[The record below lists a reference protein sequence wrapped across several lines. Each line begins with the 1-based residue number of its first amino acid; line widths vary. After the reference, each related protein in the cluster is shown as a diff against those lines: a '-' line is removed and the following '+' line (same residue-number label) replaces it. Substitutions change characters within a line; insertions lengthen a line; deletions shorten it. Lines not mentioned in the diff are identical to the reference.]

1 MKRLLVLL
9 IAVAVVFGF
18 CCCATT
24 EHEVTVVATTLPVY
38 EFTTRLCDGTDIQV
52 TQLITENISCLHDYT
67 LQVSQMKAVEQADT
81 VILSGAGLE
90 AFMEEIFAD
99 KATIDAS
106 TDISLICD
114 HHSGDE
120 HDDHHHQE
128 DPHIWLAPGNAKIMT
143 KNICHGLSQL
153 YPQYADIFD
162 KNRVDLF
169 ADLDKLQQYGYQSLS
184 KCKGSELLTFH
195 DGFGYLAQAFDLKI
209 LRAIEEESGREA
221 SAAELIELC
230 TLVNEHDLPAIFTEI
245 NGSTSAAEIISR
257 ETGAKIYQL
266 DMAMGAGGYFAA
278 MYHNID
284 TLKEALE

>member
-18 CCCATT
+18 SCCATT
-24 EHEVTVVATTLPVY
+24 EHEATVVATTLPVY

-114 HHSGDE
+114 HHSDDE

-184 KCKGSELLTFH
+184 KCKSSELLTFH

-266 DMAMGAGGYFAA
+266 DMAMGAGGYFGA
-278 MYHNID
+278 MYYNID